1 MKKILGIGNAL
12 TDILLKISDN
22 QLEQLQVNKGSMQ
35 LVDGNTS
42 KRITTL
48 FQNTTPAIV
57 AGGSTSN
64 TICGMASL
72 GAPAAFLGKIGDDA
86 IGKIYE
92 QQIIESG
99 AEPLLHTD
107 ALLGSG
113 NCTVLV
119 TPDGERTMCTYL
131 GAACNLQPHDITE
144 ETFDGYQML
153 HLEGYLVQNHKLI
166 EKAMRMAHEA
176 KLIVSIDLAS
186 YNIVNEERDFMLQLI
201 RNYVDIVFANEME
214 AKAIA
219 QTEDPDQALNF
230 IYDLLKSKSNT
241 PKISIVKLGAQGS
254 LILSDEGKSVIDAI
268 KVQCVDSTGA
278 GDLYA
283 AGFLFGIANK
293 MPVYKCGQYAALVAS
308 KVIQTMGSK
317 ISVPIYQ
324 EILQQIDI
332 SI

>member
-12 TDILLKISDN
+12 TDILLKISEN
-22 QLEQLQVNKGSMQ
+22 QLSQLAVNKGSMQ

-64 TICGMASL
+64 TICGIASL
-72 GAPAAFLGKIGDDA
+72 GAEAAFLGKIGNDQL
-86 IGKIYE
+86 GKVYE
-92 QQIIESG
+92 QQMLESG
-99 AEPLLHTD
+99 VKPLLHTD
-107 ALLGSG
+107 EFLGSG

-131 GAACNLQPHDITE
+131 GAACNLQPRDIGPE
-144 ETFDGYQML
+144 VFNDYQIL
-153 HLEGYLVQNHKLI
+153 HVEGYLVQNHQLI
-166 EKAMRMAHEA
+166 EKAMKLAHEA
-176 KLIVSIDLAS
+176 RLIVSIDLAS
-186 YNIVNEERDFMLQLI
+186 YNTVNEEYDFMHHLI
-201 RNYVDIVFANEME
+201 RNYVDIVFANELE

-219 QTEDPDQALNF
+219 RTDDPHQALQY
-230 IYDLLKSKSNT
+230 IYDLLTSKQNT
-241 PKISIVKLGAQGS
+241 PKIAVVKLGADGS
-254 LILSDEGKSVIDAI
+254 ILLSDEGKNIIEPI

-308 KVIQTMGSK
+308 KVIQVIGSK
-317 ISVPIYQ
+317 IPTPIYQ
-324 EILQQIDI
+324 EILQQIDVKI
-332 SI
+332 